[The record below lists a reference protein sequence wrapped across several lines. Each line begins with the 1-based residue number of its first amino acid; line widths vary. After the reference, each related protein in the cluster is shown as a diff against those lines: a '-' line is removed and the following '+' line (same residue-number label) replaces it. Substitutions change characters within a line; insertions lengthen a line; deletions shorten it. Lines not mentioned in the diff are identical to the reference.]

1 MLTVFAKKIAR
12 RSQERNFFLTSK
24 LKKPES
30 QHPLFCHLY
39 QEEINICKAAKILP
53 FSENVSGCWPC

>member
-12 RSQERNFFLTSK
+12 RSQERNLFLTSK

-30 QHPLFCHLY
+30 QHPLFAFYIKKKLTFA
-39 QEEINICKAAKILP
+39 KAAKILP
-53 FSENVSGCWPC
+53 FSENVSLVLVT